1 MYLSVLAVKHKKT
14 TAVTF
19 NFLSGK
25 MFKNFLDDMTIN
37 EALGF
42 ERLEVDS
49 RNWEVLEDVKAWMES
64 Y

>member
-1 MYLSVLAVKHKKT
+1 
-14 TAVTF
+14 
-19 NFLSGK
+19 
-25 MFKNFLDDMTIN
+25 MTIN